1 MRRNPII
8 YSVTKKIAHLVFSIF
23 YRIETERKTTLSDHG
38 PMIILPKHQYWTDIP
53 IIRLAF
59 EPLLYFV
66 AKKELFKYPLIR
78 NYLSLLGALPVDRK
92 QSIRTLDSFKT
103 LVSLLRDGEKIV
115 IFPEGTYFRNGV
127 GSGKSRLL
135 QMILRFQSE
144 LGDPIPFIPVGIRY
158 GERSGWRRR
167 VEVCIGSPLFAEKE
181 SDAISLTHQTME
193 EISRLCHLPQVIE
206 KSEVRNPK
214 HETNSNDQNVKFK
227 TVR

>member
-8 YSVTKKIAHLVFSIF
+8 YSATKKVVRMVFSIF
-23 YRIETERKTTLSDHG
+23 YRIETERKTSLPDHG

-53 IIRLAF
+53 IISLAF

-78 NYLSLLGALPVDRK
+78 NYLSFLGGLPVDRK
-92 QSIRTLDSFKT
+92 QSIRTLNSFKT
-103 LVSLLRDGEKIV
+103 LVSLLRAGEKIV

-144 LGDPIPFIPVGIRY
+144 LGYPIPFIPVGIRY

-167 VEVCIGSPLFAEKE
+167 VEVCIGAPLFAERE
-181 SDAISLTHQTME
+181 SDAIPLTYRAME
-193 EISRLCHLPQVIE
+193 EISCLCRLPRCA
-206 KSEVRNPK
+206 
-214 HETNSNDQNVKFK
+214 
-227 TVR
+227 